1 MANYTVVDWKTI
13 TNFVTE
19 AFIAYGIPA
28 EDARICTDV
37 LMESDRRGIESHG
50 VNSIKTI
57 FKDSKKAGNQKP
69 VNQ

>member
-1 MANYTVVDWKTI
+1 MAEAKTTGGVSMANYTVVDWKTI

-37 LMESDRRGIESHG
+37 LMESDRRGI
-50 VNSIKTI
+50 
-57 FKDSKKAGNQKP
+57 
-69 VNQ
+69 